1 MLAATDQSEAV
12 LGPAP
17 GSGELVPSREAESG
31 VTQHRGVREL
41 RVASVIISDQTSD
54 SGGSEAEAL
63 ELVTVSNVLIRQ
75 SSSEQCRLLE
85 EENLRRNNQVTR
97 LLLHRFRRSCKHN
110 EGENILENIL
120 YKFLAG
126 IMMTK
131 GGVAV
136 TVHKNEGES

>member
-1 MLAATDQSEAV
+1 M
-12 LGPAP
+12 
-17 GSGELVPSREAESG
+17 
-31 VTQHRGVREL
+31 
-41 RVASVIISDQTSD
+41 
-54 SGGSEAEAL
+54 
-63 ELVTVSNVLIRQ
+63 SNVLIGQ
-75 SSSEQCRLLE
+75 CTSEQCRLVE
-85 EENLRRNNQVTR
+85 EENRRNNNQVTR

-120 YKFLAG
+120 FYFLAG

>member
-54 SGGSEAEAL
+54 SGGSEAL

-75 SSSEQCRLLE
+75 SSSEKI
-85 EENLRRNNQVTR
+85 VGGG
-97 LLLHRFRRSCKHN
+97 K
-110 EGENILENIL
+110 
-120 YKFLAG
+120 LAE
-126 IMMTK
+126 K
-131 GGVAV
+131 
-136 TVHKNEGES
+136 